1 MLAAW
6 YEKQGP
12 AAEVFRYGEQ
22 PDPAPGPGEVRV
34 RMRISAANPSDW
46 KTRKGGG
53 GRALFAP
60 LIIPHSDGA
69 GDIDAVGEGV
79 APSRMGERVW
89 IWNGQWR
96 RAFGTAAQ
104 YIALPSEQ
112 AVQLPAN
119 VDYAQGACLGIPAF
133 TAMQAVRLAE
143 AGPGSTVLVQGGAG
157 AVGQCAIQIAKARG
171 ARVIATVS
179 RADKARHASAAGADH
194 VVDYRTEN
202 LAQRVGALTDGRG
215 VDAIVEVNLTA
226 NAAQY
231 PGVLRPHG
239 IVVIYGITGVEAT
252 IPALWAMQ
260 TSAALRFFMV
270 YDITAADRTAAL
282 DELQKWLAAGRLR
295 LPVAQQLPLS
305 EAARAHDLVEEG
317 RQVGTVQLLIP

>member
-6 YEKQGP
+6 YEEQGP

-22 PDPAPGPGEVRV
+22 PEPTPGPGEVRV

-46 KTRKGGG
+46 KNRKGGG

-60 LIIPHSDGA
+60 LVIPHSDGA

-79 APSRMGERVW
+79 PASRVGERVW

-104 YIALPSEQ
+104 YIALPSAQ
-112 AVQLPAN
+112 AVRLPDN

-143 AGPGSTVLVQGGAG
+143 VGAGSTVLVQGGAG
-157 AVGQCAIQIAKARG
+157 AVGQCAIQLAKARG

-179 RADKARHASAAGADH
+179 SADKARHAGAAGADH
-194 VVDYRTEN
+194 TIDYRTVD
-202 LAQRVGALTDGRG
+202 LGQRVSELTGGRG
-215 VDAIVEVNLTA
+215 VDAIVEVNFTA
-226 NAAQY
+226 NAARY
-231 PGVLRPHG
+231 PGLLRPHG
-239 IVVIYGITGVEAT
+239 TVVIYGITGVEAT
-252 IPALWAMQ
+252 LPALWAMQ
-260 TSAALRFFMV
+260 TSAVLRFFMI
-270 YDITAADRTAAL
+270 YDISPADRTAAL
-282 DELQKWLAAGRLR
+282 DELQQWLAAGRLR
-295 LPVAQQLPLS
+295 LPVALQLPLS